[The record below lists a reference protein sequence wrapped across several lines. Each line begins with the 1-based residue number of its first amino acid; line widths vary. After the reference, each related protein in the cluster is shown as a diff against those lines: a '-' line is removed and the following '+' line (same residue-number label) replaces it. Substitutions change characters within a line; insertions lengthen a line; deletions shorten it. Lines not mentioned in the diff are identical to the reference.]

1 MQERYLGDIHDFFKF
16 NYLEYLAKKLDSRVG
31 LNWYLVSPNDL
42 GKNELLKNDGEKRDF
57 INNKDFVGMNPQLAN
72 NLSQFIDPKKRNIS
86 YFTKTFY
93 LKKFIKFYN
102 KIIKIEARENWFKE
116 SLIFFRILI

>member
-57 INNKDFVGMNPQLAN
+57 IKFV
-72 NLSQFIDPKKRNIS
+72 
-86 YFTKTFY
+86 YY
-93 LKKFIKFYN
+93 
-102 KIIKIEARENWFKE
+102 
-116 SLIFFRILI
+116 